1 MKSTTKFLTASLII
15 CQFFLMIGCSPKFK
29 LDQSSVSLKV
39 KENPITE
46 HGALA
51 KLELDY
57 EIAPKSFT
65 KKSVV
70 LVQLVEISQD
80 GKKSVRN
87 SKWWS
92 GKKVKGLKSEVVDIN
107 KSVVESV
114 LHEEFPGEN
123 EVFKEYWIEFYS
135 SGINQKTIQS
145 LEGLHFGVSNH
156 IPESAHSFRIKV
168 AEGVSKLGKTAF
180 FNANAI
186 LIPSDFI
193 PDTVQP
199 FEATIY
205 FEVNKSVI
213 RESERKRKEITQLA
227 DFLSKTKEILKIEV
241 NGYAS
246 PDGELQFN
254 NELAN
259 ERATEAGKFVVNTL
273 QKSEGLK
280 SIQFNLKDAN
290 LYVQNKGTED
300 WKGLLRGIEFAR
312 IPNKDQVKDIIT
324 DPSLSS
330 PEKQGKLKNMKE
342 SWEIIS
348 EDYLPPLRRANMII
362 NTKVAPRSLE
372 ERLKLIRMQSPDIS
386 ASEMLAATEQID
398 EVSQKIEI
406 LELIKKQYPA
416 DHRSYNNL
424 AVYDIQ
430 QNRMETAAKT
440 LDAAAEADPKSK
452 EVLSNQALV
461 AYKQKN
467 WSKLESVVG
476 RAKKAGH
483 SLPDYEAVLAIRAGK
498 YTLAVQTLGDRDT
511 DYLLA
516 LAHCLNRNYQAA
528 SQSLKGLGSTT
539 APVAYLKAVIGAR
552 TQNTSAVESEL
563 QKLVLLDASAAGRLN
578 KDPEFAAYRQEGFF
592 KKLQP

>member
-1 MKSTTKFLTASLII
+1 MTQIRISFSLCMLVFLGLMLVSCQKS
-15 CQFFLMIGCSPKFK
+15 FK
-29 LDQSSVSLKV
+29 LDKSALILQQQEGPLTIHGEKV
-39 KENPITE
+39 KLN
-46 HGALA
+46 
-51 KLELDY
+51 LEY
-57 EIAPKSFT
+57 ELAPKAIPSKGIAVLRILQKDSTSTTEKAKEFIVGSKVSGIEGYRAGGQGSLRNQISFEEQIEGEPAYAQYWLEVSSLNAT
-65 KKSVV
+65 SKNLKKS
-70 LVQLVEISQD
+70 
-80 GKKSVRN
+80 KSFL
-87 SKWWS
+87 SKS
-92 GKKVKGLKSEVVDIN
+92 H
-107 KSVVESV
+107 SVAPPD
-114 LHEEFPGEN
+114 LA
-123 EVFKEYWIEFYS
+123 YS
-135 SGINQKTIQS
+135 FQTLLTEGPSKLSRQIS
-145 LEGLHFGVSNH
+145 LEVK
-156 IPESAHSFRIKV
+156 PSF
-168 AEGVSKLGKTAF
+168 
-180 FNANAI
+180 
-186 LIPSDFI
+186 IPSDFI